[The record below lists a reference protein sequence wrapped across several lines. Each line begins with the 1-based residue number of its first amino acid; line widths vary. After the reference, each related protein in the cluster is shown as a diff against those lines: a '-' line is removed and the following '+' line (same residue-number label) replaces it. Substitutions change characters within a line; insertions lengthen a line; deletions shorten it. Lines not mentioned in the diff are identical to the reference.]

1 MNMSVEVRFPLEDVK
16 VQEVREPRRVI
27 DPLYTE
33 SYWQMNQR
41 EFAMQVAEV
50 GSFYACNGSE
60 VEYAPADGAGRNEIE
75 LYLNGSVYG
84 AILHQRMILPLHGSS
99 FRYNGATV
107 LVCGDTGAGKS
118 SLTAAFCL
126 DGAEFLTDDVSPVV
140 IKEGIPY
147 IMALSDRMK
156 LWADT
161 LKQLEKEVDGLM
173 NIHRRTDKF
182 YLPMERAAGDLFRPD
197 LLLLIEV
204 KESGPVDFTEV
215 TGTGRFAALR
225 GEIYRPEYLRG
236 MPENEPQ
243 YFSVLLNLASGV
255 RMIRVTRPAEIRII
269 DLHHS
274 INEYLSGHEIEK
286 T

>member
-1 MNMSVEVRFPLEDVK
+1 MNMSAEVRFPLKDVK
-16 VQEVREPRRVI
+16 VRKVSESRRVTNPI
-27 DPLYTE
+27 YTE
-33 SYWQMNQR
+33 SYWKMNQN
-41 EFAMQVAEV
+41 EFAMQVEGV

-60 VEYAPADGAGRNEIE
+60 VEYAPADGTGRNEIE

-84 AILHQRMILPLHGSS
+84 AILHQRMILPFHGSS
-99 FRYNGATV
+99 FRLNGRTV

-118 SLTAAFCL
+118 SVTAAFCL
-126 DGAEFLTDDVSPVV
+126 DGAEFLTDDVTPVV

-161 LKQLEKEVDGLM
+161 LEQLEKEVDGLM
-173 NIHRRTDKF
+173 NIYRRTDKF
-182 YLPMERAAGDLFRPD
+182 YLPMEKATGDFFRPD
-197 LLLLIEV
+197 LVLLIEV
-204 KESGPVDFTEV
+204 KECGPVDFTEV
-215 TGTGRFAALR
+215 TGAGRFAALR

-243 YFSVLLNLASGV
+243 YFSVLLRMASAI
-255 RMIRVTRPAEIRII
+255 RMIRVTRPAEIRIS

-274 INEYLSGHEIEK
+274 IIEYLSGHEIEK
-286 T
+286 P